1 MKENLKIETQNKRDN
16 AEATKLFRELGYP
29 HLFADEMFVYATSSI
44 ANTIRTISFDELR
57 ELAREKEYLNDKF
70 ELVVTNQP
78 EDGWLLVPDGA
89 NRYTRAINGHETF
102 WDNDNSILIHGGY
115 GDMSGRY
122 TFGYYVEHYKAKILW
137 QRENKVET
145 AKGREGNAGRFLH
158 QWAYEAFGRGEDLEY
173 SYPLNGMW
181 VELSDSKHSMSIFN
195 GKEVTFRLKPQTIQI
210 GSRTINK
217 PISVKPER
225 NTKYYFPSLHSFHKY
240 DNYSWQDTD
249 ADNRIFNANLCHL
262 TSVDAINHCDALLEL
277 MK

>member
-1 MKENLKIETQNKRDN
+1 M
-16 AEATKLFRELGYP
+16 
-29 HLFADEMFVYATSSI
+29 
-44 ANTIRTISFDELR
+44 
-57 ELAREKEYLNDKF
+57 KEYLNDKF

-78 EDGWLLVPDGA
+78 LDGWLLVPDWA

-115 GDMSGRY
+115 ADMSGTY
-122 TFGYYVEHYKAKILW
+122 TFGYYVEQYKAKILW

-145 AKGREGNAGRFLH
+145 VKGREGNAGRFLH

-181 VELSDSKHSMSIFN
+181 VELSYSKQTMSIFN

-217 PISVKPER
+217 PISVKPEMGDIV
-225 NTKYYFPSLHSFHKY
+225 YV
-240 DNYSWQDTD
+240 
-249 ADNRIFNANLCHL
+249 ANLTDIDLVTEQKWKKTVVHIHFFDL
-262 TSVDAINHCDALLEL
+262 GLLHKSKEDAIAHCEALLEL